1 MKQVT
6 LDDLA
11 EHLDISKYSVSRAL
25 SGKNGISEKTR
36 HRVLGAATDLGYEH
50 PALQKWSSAV
60 NNVILVI
67 PHQDMND
74 GEFWL
79 EVISG
84 AEEEAQSLGYG
95 LITRPLSRETQASSK
110 LPQQLKGIVIAGSE
124 AREALQSH
132 LKNDLPAILIS
143 YPKPLESLNSVTIG
157 DWEGGYHAGEHLI
170 GLGHTHLAFVS
181 DRNQRPSSRERLRGI
196 KDAALKQ
203 DVRLDELNLDPTN
216 LGLSLEHQYAAA
228 IQQNDRPTG
237 LFCATDGIAFT
248 TIWTLGRLELNVPKD
263 ASVIGFNDTL
273 QAEQFVPR
281 LTTLRVPKRAIGA
294 AAMRRLHDQIQGQAG
309 DTATRL
315 SLPPTFVER
324 DSTGKAP

>member
-1 MKQVT
+1 MKRVT
-6 LDDLA
+6 LDDIA

-25 SGKNGISEKTR
+25 SGKDGVSEETR
-36 HRVLGAATDLGYEH
+36 HRILGAATNLGYKH
-50 PALQKWSSAV
+50 PALQDQV
-60 NNVILVI
+60 INNVILAI
-67 PHQDMND
+67 PHQDIND

-84 AEEEAQSLGYG
+84 AEEEAQSLGYS
-95 LITRPLSRETQASSK
+95 LITRPLSRETQTASK
-110 LPQQLKGIVIAGSE
+110 LQQLKGIIIAGSE

-132 LKNDLPAILIS
+132 LKGELPATLIS

-157 DWEGGYHAGEHLI
+157 DWEGGYRAGEHLI
-170 GLGHTHLAFVS
+170 GLGHTQLAFVS
-181 DRNQRPSSRERLRGI
+181 DRSQRPSSRERLRGI

-203 DVRLDELNLDPTN
+203 GIRLDELNLDPAN
-216 LGLSLEHQYAAA
+216 PGLSLEYQYADA
-228 IQQNDRPTG
+228 IQRNDRPTG
-237 LFCATDGIAFT
+237 LFCATDGVAFT
-248 TIWTLGRLELNVPKD
+248 TIWTLGRLGLSVPKN

-294 AAMRRLHDQIQGQAG
+294 AAMRRLHEQIQGRAG
-309 DTATRL
+309 DIATRL
-315 SLPPTFVER
+315 SLPPTFIER